1 MIAYV
6 KGRLDYIASDSII
19 VDVNGIG
26 YEILVG
32 DYLIKQLPD
41 VDSEVKIITYMDV
54 KEDSQRLYGFMSR
67 QEKELFT
74 QLLSV
79 SGIGPKG
86 AMAILNELGP
96 DNLIRAIMAGD
107 SKSISKAPGVGSKTA
122 QKVVIELRDKL
133 KLEGTVFDTLNNDY
147 ETDVEEDSSMSEA
160 AEALCSLGYSNVQAL
175 KAVKKVEGAEKMK
188 AEEIIM
194 KALKFL

>member
-6 KGRLDYIASDSII
+6 KGSLSEIASDSIT

-26 YEILVG
+26 YEILAG
-32 DYLIKQLPD
+32 DYLIKQMPD
-41 VDSEVKIITYMDV
+41 IGTDVKIITYMDV
-54 KEDSQRLYGFMSR
+54 KEDSQRLYGFMSK

-107 SKSISKAPGVGSKTA
+107 SKSISKANGVGSKTA

-133 KLEGTVFDTLNNDY
+133 KLEGTMFDLDEDY
-147 ETDVEEDSSMSEA
+147 SDPADDSAMSEA
-160 AEALCSLGYSNVQAL
+160 TQGLCALGYSNVQAL
-175 KAVKKVEGAEKMK
+175 KAVKKVEGADKLT
-188 AEEIIM
+188 AQQIILQ
-194 KALKFL
+194 ALKYL

>member
-6 KGRLDYIASDSII
+6 KGSLSEIASDSII

-26 YEILVG
+26 YEILAG
-32 DYLIKQLPD
+32 DYLIKQMPD
-41 VDSEVKIITYMDV
+41 IGTDVKIITYMDV
-54 KEDSQRLYGFMSR
+54 KEDSQRLYGFMSK

-107 SKSISKAPGVGSKTA
+107 SKSISKANGVGSKTA

-133 KLEGTVFDTLNNDY
+133 KLEGTMFDLDEDY
-147 ETDVEEDSSMSEA
+147 SDPADDSAMSEA
-160 AEALCSLGYSNVQAL
+160 TQGLCALGYSNVQAL
-175 KAVKKVEGAEKMK
+175 KAVKKVEGADKLT
-188 AEEIIM
+188 AQQIILQ
-194 KALKFL
+194 ALKYL

>member
-6 KGRLDYIASDSII
+6 KGRLESVASDSLI

-26 YEILVG
+26 FEILVG
-32 DYLIKQLPD
+32 DYLIKQMPD
-41 VDSEVKIITYMDV
+41 IGTEVKITTYMDV

-96 DNLIRAIMAGD
+96 DSLIRAIMSGD
-107 SKSISKAPGVGSKTA
+107 SKSISKANGVGTKTA

-147 ETDVEEDSSMSEA
+147 ETEAPEDSAMSEA

-175 KAVKKVEGAEKMK
+175 KAVKKVEGAENMK
-188 AEEIIM
+188 AEEIIK
-194 KALKFL
+194 KALKYL